1 MSDFSTKAPSLAKRL
16 SEELDND
23 LQDRLADSG
32 WNHVVSVT
40 EKEGVINLSYDS
52 FQEANLFES
61 EYGSERVSPNAVIRP
76 FLSESEGAVKAAIE
90 LEAIEFLFSEGVL
103 P

>member
-1 MSDFSTKAPSLAKRL
+1 MSDFLTKAPSLAKRL

-32 WNHVVSVT
+32 WNQIMSVT
-40 EKEGVINLSYDS
+40 SKEGTVSLSYDS
-52 FQEANLFES
+52 FQESNLFES
-61 EYGSERVSPNAVIRP
+61 EYGSERVSPNAVVRP
-76 FLSESEGAVKAAIE
+76 FLEQSESNIKKAIE
-90 LEAIEFLFSEGVL
+90 QEAIEFLFAEGVL

>member
-32 WNHVVSVT
+32 WSQVINVT
-40 EKEGVINLSYDS
+40 SKEGVINLSYDS
-52 FQEANLFES
+52 FQESSLFES
-61 EYGSERVSPNAVIRP
+61 EYGSERVSPNAVVRP
-76 FLSESEGAVKAAIE
+76 FLSDSEGAVKQAIE
-90 LEAIEFLFSEGVL
+90 QEAIEFLFSEGVL